1 MQCAHCD
8 VEHAP
13 VNLLKGRSGQ
23 EDARDAV
30 TWTVACTVALWS
42 SCCFMDYTFESES
55 ALSLS
60 LSGSFSPSLF
70 LSLIHSN
77 AHESSCVC
85 NAQNQCL
92 PACHEVW
99 YLGTLGGWNA
109 VPKLELQVPVLVLNF

>member
-60 LSGSFSPSLF
+60 LSLALSLPRSFSPSSIQTHMKVVVYAMHRTNACQLAMRF
-70 LSLIHSN
+70 GIWGPWEVGMLCLSL
-77 AHESSCVC
+77 SCRC
-85 NAQNQCL
+85 Q
-92 PACHEVW
+92 
-99 YLGTLGGWNA
+99 
-109 VPKLELQVPVLVLNF
+109 F